1 MNVLI
6 VIFLILSVC
15 CHFFVGVGVF
25 PDVKRNTMALASL
38 MLLFAGVS
46 SGYKIFTANF
56 CIILM
61 LLACVIRWVKGKK
74 RLKEID
80 NIGMLYVTLSFI
92 PFLVFMIEW
101 MNY

>member
-1 MNVLI
+1 MGVSGMG
-6 VIFLILSVC
+6 FLTLSVC
-15 CHFFVGVGVF
+15 CHFFVGSRIF
-25 PDVKRNTMALASL
+25 PDVKKSTMTLASL
-38 MLLFAGVS
+38 MLFFAGVS

-80 NIGMLYVTLSFI
+80 NIGMLYVNLSFM
-92 PFLVFMIEW
+92 PFLVFMIGG